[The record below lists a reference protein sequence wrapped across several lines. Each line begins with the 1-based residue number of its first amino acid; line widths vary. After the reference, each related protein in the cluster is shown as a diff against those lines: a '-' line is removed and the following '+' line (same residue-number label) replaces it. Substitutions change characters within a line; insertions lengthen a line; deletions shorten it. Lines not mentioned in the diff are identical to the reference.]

1 MCYECNIFSNMT
13 TVAMVTKKNSFS
25 EKQKNTLT
33 RAILLRIDNS
43 MWNEVARVCTKHY
56 LNVFDIILFP
66 KKTPNY
72 RTFIAK
78 RHLSDLA
85 EHVKILFESWF
96 LVDTRKEFLGIIET
110 HIPRDEL

>member
-1 MCYECNIFSNMT
+1 MIPSASHFLEHKYLL
-13 TVAMVTKKNSFS
+13 TVRHLM
-25 EKQKNTLT
+25 NTLT

-56 LNVFDIILFP
+56 LNVFDIVLFP

-72 RTFIAK
+72 HTFITK

-85 EHVKILFESWF
+85 KYVKILFESWF
-96 LVDTRKEFLGIIET
+96 LVDTRKEFLRIMET
-110 HIPRDEL
+110 HI